1 MRFPSAIFKG
11 VELSLIHISLAVQ
24 IRTDGTV
31 IARAPLRMPKDRI
44 LCFLSEKAS
53 WIRMQQG
60 KMQEREK
67 MRQQARIHLDAAQ
80 EKELRERAKSVLA
93 QRTAYFARQVGVTYG
108 RITVRDQK
116 TRWGSCSQTGN
127 LNFNFRLILA
137 PLEVLDYVVV
147 HELCHRRQMNHSTQF
162 WQEVAQVLPDYRK
175 RKAWLTA
182 VSYTHL
188 DVYKRQTVD
197 GADYWQKMFQITIP
211 LVRPSLTVSTV
222 LNIIYV
228 FNSFPIIWT
237 ITKGCLL
244 YTYRCV

>member
-1 MRFPSAIFKG
+1 MPKE
-11 VELSLIHISLAVQ
+11 ELVKIAGLSVLLVRSSRKTLAVQ
-24 IRTDGTV
+24 IRADGTV

-93 QRTAYFARQVGVTYG
+93 QRTAYFARQIGVTYG
-108 RITVRDQK
+108 KITVRDQK

-137 PLEVLDYVVV
+137 PSEVLDYVVV

-175 RKAWLTA
+175 RKAWLTENGWR
-182 VSYTHL
+182 L
-188 DVYKRQTVD
+188 M
-197 GADYWQKMFQITIP
+197 G
-211 LVRPSLTVSTV
+211 
-222 LNIIYV
+222 
-228 FNSFPIIWT
+228 
-237 ITKGCLL
+237 
-244 YTYRCV
+244 

>member
-1 MRFPSAIFKG
+1 MPKE
-11 VELSLIHISLAVQ
+11 ELVKIAGLSVLLVRSSRKTLAVQ
-24 IRTDGTV
+24 IRADGTV

-60 KMQEREK
+60 KMQEREN
-67 MRQQARIHLDAAQ
+67 MRQQAGIHLDAAQ

-93 QRTAYFARQVGVTYG
+93 QRTAYFARQIGVTYG

-137 PLEVLDYVVV
+137 PPEVLDYVVV
-147 HELCHRRQMNHSTQF
+147 HELCHRRQMNHSAQF

-175 RKAWLTA
+175 RKAWLTENGWR
-182 VSYTHL
+182 L
-188 DVYKRQTVD
+188 M
-197 GADYWQKMFQITIP
+197 G
-211 LVRPSLTVSTV
+211 
-222 LNIIYV
+222 
-228 FNSFPIIWT
+228 
-237 ITKGCLL
+237 
-244 YTYRCV
+244 

>member
-1 MRFPSAIFKG
+1 MPKE
-11 VELSLIHISLAVQ
+11 ELVKIAGLSVLLVRSSRKTLAVQ
-24 IRTDGTV
+24 IRADGTV

-60 KMQEREK
+60 RMQEREK

-80 EKELRERAKSVLA
+80 EKELRERAKAVLA
-93 QRTAYFARQVGVTYG
+93 QRTAYFARQIGVTYG

-175 RKAWLTA
+175 RKAWLTENGWR
-182 VSYTHL
+182 L
-188 DVYKRQTVD
+188 M
-197 GADYWQKMFQITIP
+197 G
-211 LVRPSLTVSTV
+211 
-222 LNIIYV
+222 
-228 FNSFPIIWT
+228 
-237 ITKGCLL
+237 
-244 YTYRCV
+244 

>member
-1 MRFPSAIFKG
+1 MPKE
-11 VELSLIHISLAVQ
+11 ELVKIAGLSVLLVRSSRKTLAVQ
-24 IRTDGTV
+24 IRADGTV

-93 QRTAYFARQVGVTYG
+93 QRTAYFARQIGVTYG

-147 HELCHRRQMNHSTQF
+147 HELCHRRQMNHSAQF

-175 RKAWLTA
+175 RKAWLTENGWR
-182 VSYTHL
+182 L
-188 DVYKRQTVD
+188 M
-197 GADYWQKMFQITIP
+197 G
-211 LVRPSLTVSTV
+211 
-222 LNIIYV
+222 
-228 FNSFPIIWT
+228 
-237 ITKGCLL
+237 
-244 YTYRCV
+244 

>member
-1 MRFPSAIFKG
+1 MPKEETVKIAG
-11 VELSLIHISLAVQ
+11 LSVLLVRSSRKTLAVQ

-60 KMQEREK
+60 RMQEREK

-175 RKAWLTA
+175 RKAWLTENGWR
-182 VSYTHL
+182 L
-188 DVYKRQTVD
+188 M
-197 GADYWQKMFQITIP
+197 G
-211 LVRPSLTVSTV
+211 
-222 LNIIYV
+222 
-228 FNSFPIIWT
+228 
-237 ITKGCLL
+237 
-244 YTYRCV
+244 

>member
-1 MRFPSAIFKG
+1 MPKE
-11 VELSLIHISLAVQ
+11 ELVKIAGLSVLLVRSSRKTLAVQ

-60 KMQEREK
+60 RMQEREN

-93 QRTAYFARQVGVTYG
+93 QRTAYFARQIGVTYG
-108 RITVRDQK
+108 KITVRDQK

-137 PLEVLDYVVV
+137 PSEVLDYVVV

-175 RKAWLTA
+175 RKAWLTENGWR
-182 VSYTHL
+182 L
-188 DVYKRQTVD
+188 M
-197 GADYWQKMFQITIP
+197 G
-211 LVRPSLTVSTV
+211 
-222 LNIIYV
+222 
-228 FNSFPIIWT
+228 
-237 ITKGCLL
+237 
-244 YTYRCV
+244 

>member
-1 MRFPSAIFKG
+1 MPKE
-11 VELSLIHISLAVQ
+11 ELVKIAGLSVLLVRSSRKTLAVQ
-24 IRTDGTV
+24 IRADGTV

-44 LCFLSEKAS
+44 LCFLSEKES

-60 KMQEREK
+60 RMQEREK

-93 QRTAYFARQVGVTYG
+93 QRTAYFARQIGVTYG

-137 PLEVLDYVVV
+137 PPEVLDYVVV
-147 HELCHRRQMNHSTQF
+147 HELCHRRQMNHSAQF

-175 RKAWLTA
+175 RKAWLTENGWR
-182 VSYTHL
+182 L
-188 DVYKRQTVD
+188 M
-197 GADYWQKMFQITIP
+197 G
-211 LVRPSLTVSTV
+211 
-222 LNIIYV
+222 
-228 FNSFPIIWT
+228 
-237 ITKGCLL
+237 
-244 YTYRCV
+244 

>member
-1 MRFPSAIFKG
+1 MPKE
-11 VELSLIHISLAVQ
+11 ELVKIAGLSVLLVRSSRKTLAVQ
-24 IRTDGTV
+24 IRADGTV

-44 LCFLSEKAS
+44 LRFLSEKAS

-137 PLEVLDYVVV
+137 PSEVLDYVVV
-147 HELCHRRQMNHSTQF
+147 HELCHRRQMNHSAQF
-162 WQEVAQVLPDYRK
+162 WQEVAQVLPDYRE
-175 RKAWLTA
+175 RKAWLTENGWR
-182 VSYTHL
+182 L
-188 DVYKRQTVD
+188 M
-197 GADYWQKMFQITIP
+197 G
-211 LVRPSLTVSTV
+211 
-222 LNIIYV
+222 
-228 FNSFPIIWT
+228 
-237 ITKGCLL
+237 
-244 YTYRCV
+244 

>member
-1 MRFPSAIFKG
+1 MPKEETVKIEG
-11 VELSLIHISLAVQ
+11 LSVLLVRSSRKTLAVQ
-24 IRTDGTV
+24 IRADGTV

-60 KMQEREK
+60 RMQEREN

-93 QRTAYFARQVGVTYG
+93 QRTAYFARQIGVTYG

-147 HELCHRRQMNHSTQF
+147 HELCHRRQMNHSAQF

-175 RKAWLTA
+175 RKAWLTENGWR
-182 VSYTHL
+182 L
-188 DVYKRQTVD
+188 M
-197 GADYWQKMFQITIP
+197 G
-211 LVRPSLTVSTV
+211 
-222 LNIIYV
+222 
-228 FNSFPIIWT
+228 
-237 ITKGCLL
+237 
-244 YTYRCV
+244 

>member
-1 MRFPSAIFKG
+1 MPKE
-11 VELSLIHISLAVQ
+11 ELVKIAGLSVLLVRSSRKTLAVQ

-53 WIRMQQG
+53 WIRMQQVR
-60 KMQEREK
+60 MQEREK

-175 RKAWLTA
+175 RKAWLTENGWR
-182 VSYTHL
+182 L
-188 DVYKRQTVD
+188 M
-197 GADYWQKMFQITIP
+197 G
-211 LVRPSLTVSTV
+211 
-222 LNIIYV
+222 
-228 FNSFPIIWT
+228 
-237 ITKGCLL
+237 
-244 YTYRCV
+244 

>member
-1 MRFPSAIFKG
+1 MPKE
-11 VELSLIHISLAVQ
+11 ELVKIAGLSVLLVRSSRKTLAVQ
-24 IRTDGTV
+24 IRADGTV

-44 LCFLSEKAS
+44 LYFLSEKAS

-60 KMQEREK
+60 RMQEREN
-67 MRQQARIHLDAAQ
+67 MRQQARIHLDVAQ

-137 PLEVLDYVVV
+137 PSEVLDYVVV
-147 HELCHRRQMNHSTQF
+147 HELCHRRQMNHSAQF

-175 RKAWLTA
+175 RKAWLTENGWR
-182 VSYTHL
+182 L
-188 DVYKRQTVD
+188 M
-197 GADYWQKMFQITIP
+197 G
-211 LVRPSLTVSTV
+211 
-222 LNIIYV
+222 
-228 FNSFPIIWT
+228 
-237 ITKGCLL
+237 
-244 YTYRCV
+244 

>member
-1 MRFPSAIFKG
+1 MPKE
-11 VELSLIHISLAVQ
+11 ELVKIAGLSVLLVRSSRKTLAVQ
-24 IRTDGTV
+24 IRADGTV

-60 KMQEREK
+60 RMQEREN

-137 PLEVLDYVVV
+137 PSEVLDYVVV
-147 HELCHRRQMNHSTQF
+147 HELCHRRQMNHSAQF

-175 RKAWLTA
+175 RKAWLTENGWR
-182 VSYTHL
+182 L
-188 DVYKRQTVD
+188 M
-197 GADYWQKMFQITIP
+197 G
-211 LVRPSLTVSTV
+211 
-222 LNIIYV
+222 
-228 FNSFPIIWT
+228 
-237 ITKGCLL
+237 
-244 YTYRCV
+244 

>member
-1 MRFPSAIFKG
+1 MPKEETVKIEG
-11 VELSLIHISLAVQ
+11 LSVLLVRSSRKTLAVQ
-24 IRTDGTV
+24 IRADGTV

-60 KMQEREK
+60 RMQEREN

-93 QRTAYFARQVGVTYG
+93 QRTAYFARQIGVTYG

-137 PLEVLDYVVV
+137 PSEVLDYVVV

-175 RKAWLTA
+175 RKTWLTENGWR
-182 VSYTHL
+182 L
-188 DVYKRQTVD
+188 M
-197 GADYWQKMFQITIP
+197 G
-211 LVRPSLTVSTV
+211 
-222 LNIIYV
+222 
-228 FNSFPIIWT
+228 
-237 ITKGCLL
+237 
-244 YTYRCV
+244 

>member
-1 MRFPSAIFKG
+1 MPKEETVKIEG
-11 VELSLIHISLAVQ
+11 LSVLLVRSSRKTLAVQ
-24 IRTDGTV
+24 IRADGTV

-93 QRTAYFARQVGVTYG
+93 QRTAYFARQIGVTYG

-175 RKAWLTA
+175 RKAWLTENGWR
-182 VSYTHL
+182 L
-188 DVYKRQTVD
+188 M
-197 GADYWQKMFQITIP
+197 G
-211 LVRPSLTVSTV
+211 
-222 LNIIYV
+222 
-228 FNSFPIIWT
+228 
-237 ITKGCLL
+237 
-244 YTYRCV
+244 

>member
-1 MRFPSAIFKG
+1 MPKE
-11 VELSLIHISLAVQ
+11 ELVKIAGLSVLLVRSSRKTLAVQ
-24 IRTDGTV
+24 IRADGTV

-60 KMQEREK
+60 RMQEREK

-137 PLEVLDYVVV
+137 PSEVLDYVVV
-147 HELCHRRQMNHSTQF
+147 HELCHRRQMNHSAQF

-175 RKAWLTA
+175 RKAWLTENGWR
-182 VSYTHL
+182 L
-188 DVYKRQTVD
+188 M
-197 GADYWQKMFQITIP
+197 G
-211 LVRPSLTVSTV
+211 
-222 LNIIYV
+222 
-228 FNSFPIIWT
+228 
-237 ITKGCLL
+237 
-244 YTYRCV
+244 

>member
-1 MRFPSAIFKG
+1 MPKE
-11 VELSLIHISLAVQ
+11 ELVKIAGLSVLLVRSSRKTLAVQ
-24 IRTDGTV
+24 IRADGTV
-31 IARAPLRMPKDRI
+31 IARAPLRMPKDYI

-93 QRTAYFARQVGVTYG
+93 QRTAYFARQIGVTYG

-147 HELCHRRQMNHSTQF
+147 HELCHRRQMNHSAQF

-175 RKAWLTA
+175 RKAWLTENGWR
-182 VSYTHL
+182 L
-188 DVYKRQTVD
+188 M
-197 GADYWQKMFQITIP
+197 G
-211 LVRPSLTVSTV
+211 
-222 LNIIYV
+222 
-228 FNSFPIIWT
+228 
-237 ITKGCLL
+237 
-244 YTYRCV
+244 

>member
-1 MRFPSAIFKG
+1 MPKE
-11 VELSLIHISLAVQ
+11 ELVKNAGLSVLLVRSSRKTLAVQ
-24 IRTDGTV
+24 IRADGTV

-60 KMQEREK
+60 KMQEREN
-67 MRQQARIHLDAAQ
+67 MRQQAGIHLDAAQ

-93 QRTAYFARQVGVTYG
+93 QRTAYFARQIGVTYG

-137 PLEVLDYVVV
+137 PSEVLDYVVV
-147 HELCHRRQMNHSTQF
+147 HELCHRRQMNHSAQF

-175 RKAWLTA
+175 RKAWLTENGWR
-182 VSYTHL
+182 L
-188 DVYKRQTVD
+188 M
-197 GADYWQKMFQITIP
+197 G
-211 LVRPSLTVSTV
+211 
-222 LNIIYV
+222 
-228 FNSFPIIWT
+228 
-237 ITKGCLL
+237 
-244 YTYRCV
+244 

>member
-1 MRFPSAIFKG
+1 MPKEKLVKIAG
-11 VELSLIHISLAVQ
+11 LSVLLVRSSRKTLAVQ

-175 RKAWLTA
+175 RKAWLTENGWR
-182 VSYTHL
+182 L
-188 DVYKRQTVD
+188 M
-197 GADYWQKMFQITIP
+197 G
-211 LVRPSLTVSTV
+211 
-222 LNIIYV
+222 
-228 FNSFPIIWT
+228 
-237 ITKGCLL
+237 
-244 YTYRCV
+244 

>member
-1 MRFPSAIFKG
+1 MPKE
-11 VELSLIHISLAVQ
+11 ELVKIAGLSVLLVRSSRKTLAVQ
-24 IRTDGTV
+24 IRADGTV

-60 KMQEREK
+60 KMQEREN
-67 MRQQARIHLDAAQ
+67 MRQQACIHLDAAQ

-137 PLEVLDYVVV
+137 PPEVLDYVVV
-147 HELCHRRQMNHSTQF
+147 HELCHRRQMNHSAQF

-175 RKAWLTA
+175 RKAWLTENGWR
-182 VSYTHL
+182 L
-188 DVYKRQTVD
+188 M
-197 GADYWQKMFQITIP
+197 G
-211 LVRPSLTVSTV
+211 
-222 LNIIYV
+222 
-228 FNSFPIIWT
+228 
-237 ITKGCLL
+237 
-244 YTYRCV
+244 

>member
-1 MRFPSAIFKG
+1 MPKE
-11 VELSLIHISLAVQ
+11 ELVKIAGLSVLLVRSSRKTLAVQ
-24 IRTDGTV
+24 IRADGTV

-44 LCFLSEKAS
+44 LYFLSEKAS

-60 KMQEREK
+60 RMQEREK

-93 QRTAYFARQVGVTYG
+93 QRTAYFARQIGVTYG

-137 PLEVLDYVVV
+137 PSEVLDYVVV
-147 HELCHRRQMNHSTQF
+147 HELCHRRQMNHSAQF

-175 RKAWLTA
+175 RKAWLTENGWR
-182 VSYTHL
+182 L
-188 DVYKRQTVD
+188 M
-197 GADYWQKMFQITIP
+197 G
-211 LVRPSLTVSTV
+211 
-222 LNIIYV
+222 
-228 FNSFPIIWT
+228 
-237 ITKGCLL
+237 
-244 YTYRCV
+244 

>member
-1 MRFPSAIFKG
+1 MPKE
-11 VELSLIHISLAVQ
+11 ELVKIAGLSVLLVRSSRKTLAVQ
-24 IRTDGTV
+24 IRADGTV

-44 LCFLSEKAS
+44 LYFLSEKAS

-60 KMQEREK
+60 RMQEREN

-137 PLEVLDYVVV
+137 PPEVLDYVVV
-147 HELCHRRQMNHSTQF
+147 HELCHRRQMNHSAQF

-175 RKAWLTA
+175 RKAWLTENGWR
-182 VSYTHL
+182 L
-188 DVYKRQTVD
+188 I
-197 GADYWQKMFQITIP
+197 G
-211 LVRPSLTVSTV
+211 
-222 LNIIYV
+222 
-228 FNSFPIIWT
+228 
-237 ITKGCLL
+237 
-244 YTYRCV
+244 

>member
-1 MRFPSAIFKG
+1 MPKE
-11 VELSLIHISLAVQ
+11 ELVKIAGLSVLLVRSSRKTLAVQ
-24 IRTDGTV
+24 IRADGTV

-60 KMQEREK
+60 RMQEREK

-93 QRTAYFARQVGVTYG
+93 QRIAYFARQIGVTYG

-147 HELCHRRQMNHSTQF
+147 HELCHRRQMNHSAQF

-175 RKAWLTA
+175 RKAWLTENGWR
-182 VSYTHL
+182 L
-188 DVYKRQTVD
+188 M
-197 GADYWQKMFQITIP
+197 G
-211 LVRPSLTVSTV
+211 
-222 LNIIYV
+222 
-228 FNSFPIIWT
+228 
-237 ITKGCLL
+237 
-244 YTYRCV
+244 

>member
-1 MRFPSAIFKG
+1 MPKE
-11 VELSLIHISLAVQ
+11 ELVKIAGLSVLLVRSSRKTLAVQ
-24 IRTDGTV
+24 IRADGTV

-60 KMQEREK
+60 KMQEREN
-67 MRQQARIHLDAAQ
+67 MRQQACIHLDAAQ

-137 PLEVLDYVVV
+137 PPEVLDYVVV
-147 HELCHRRQMNHSTQF
+147 HELCHRRQMNHSAQF
-162 WQEVAQVLPDYRK
+162 WQEVAQVLPDYRE
-175 RKAWLTA
+175 RKAWLTENGWR
-182 VSYTHL
+182 L
-188 DVYKRQTVD
+188 M
-197 GADYWQKMFQITIP
+197 G
-211 LVRPSLTVSTV
+211 
-222 LNIIYV
+222 
-228 FNSFPIIWT
+228 
-237 ITKGCLL
+237 
-244 YTYRCV
+244 

>member
-1 MRFPSAIFKG
+1 MPKE
-11 VELSLIHISLAVQ
+11 ELVKIAGLSVLLVRSSRKTLAVQ

-147 HELCHRRQMNHSTQF
+147 HELCHRRRMNHSTQF

-175 RKAWLTA
+175 RKAWLTENGWR
-182 VSYTHL
+182 L
-188 DVYKRQTVD
+188 M
-197 GADYWQKMFQITIP
+197 G
-211 LVRPSLTVSTV
+211 
-222 LNIIYV
+222 
-228 FNSFPIIWT
+228 
-237 ITKGCLL
+237 
-244 YTYRCV
+244 

>member
-1 MRFPSAIFKG
+1 MPKE
-11 VELSLIHISLAVQ
+11 ELVKIAGLSVLLVRSSRKTLAVQ
-24 IRTDGTV
+24 IRADGTV

-67 MRQQARIHLDAAQ
+67 MRKQACIHLDAAQ

-147 HELCHRRQMNHSTQF
+147 HELCHRRQMNHSAQF
-162 WQEVAQVLPDYRK
+162 WQEVAQVLPNYRE
-175 RKAWLTA
+175 RKAWLTENGWR
-182 VSYTHL
+182 L
-188 DVYKRQTVD
+188 M
-197 GADYWQKMFQITIP
+197 G
-211 LVRPSLTVSTV
+211 
-222 LNIIYV
+222 
-228 FNSFPIIWT
+228 
-237 ITKGCLL
+237 
-244 YTYRCV
+244 

>member
-1 MRFPSAIFKG
+1 MPKEEFVKIAG
-11 VELSLIHISLAVQ
+11 LSVLLVRSSRKTLAVQ
-24 IRTDGTV
+24 IRADGTV

-60 KMQEREK
+60 IMQEREK

-80 EKELRERAKSVLA
+80 EKELRERARSVLA
-93 QRTAYFARQVGVTYG
+93 QRTAYFARQIGVTYG

-137 PLEVLDYVVV
+137 PPEVLDYVVV
-147 HELCHRRQMNHSTQF
+147 HELCHRRQMNHSAQF

-175 RKAWLTA
+175 RKAWLTE
-182 VSYTHL
+182 TGWRL
-188 DVYKRQTVD
+188 R
-197 GADYWQKMFQITIP
+197 G
-211 LVRPSLTVSTV
+211 
-222 LNIIYV
+222 
-228 FNSFPIIWT
+228 
-237 ITKGCLL
+237 
-244 YTYRCV
+244 

>member
-1 MRFPSAIFKG
+1 MPKE
-11 VELSLIHISLAVQ
+11 ELVKIAGLSVLLVRSSRKTLAVQ
-24 IRTDGTV
+24 IRADGTV

-44 LCFLSEKAS
+44 LYFLSEKAS

-60 KMQEREK
+60 RMQEREN

-137 PLEVLDYVVV
+137 PPEVLDYVVV
-147 HELCHRRQMNHSTQF
+147 HELCHRRQMNHSAQF
-162 WQEVAQVLPDYRK
+162 WQEVAQVLPDSRK
-175 RKAWLTA
+175 RKAWLTENGW
-182 VSYTHL
+182 
-188 DVYKRQTVD
+188 R
-197 GADYWQKMFQITIP
+197 
-211 LVRPSLTVSTV
+211 
-222 LNIIYV
+222 
-228 FNSFPIIWT
+228 
-237 ITKGCLL
+237 LL
-244 YTYRCV
+244 G

>member
-1 MRFPSAIFKG
+1 MPKE
-11 VELSLIHISLAVQ
+11 ELVKIAGLSVLLVRSSRKTLAVQ
-24 IRTDGTV
+24 IRADGTV

-53 WIRMQQG
+53 WIRMQQVR
-60 KMQEREK
+60 MQEREK

-93 QRTAYFARQVGVTYG
+93 QRTAYFARQIGVTYG

-147 HELCHRRQMNHSTQF
+147 HELCHRRQMNHSAQF

-175 RKAWLTA
+175 RKAWLTENGWR
-182 VSYTHL
+182 L
-188 DVYKRQTVD
+188 M
-197 GADYWQKMFQITIP
+197 G
-211 LVRPSLTVSTV
+211 
-222 LNIIYV
+222 
-228 FNSFPIIWT
+228 
-237 ITKGCLL
+237 
-244 YTYRCV
+244 

>member
-1 MRFPSAIFKG
+1 MPKEETVKIAG
-11 VELSLIHISLAVQ
+11 LSVLLVRSSRKTLAVQ
-24 IRTDGTV
+24 IRADGTV

-60 KMQEREK
+60 RMQEREN

-93 QRTAYFARQVGVTYG
+93 QRTAYFARQIGVTYG

-116 TRWGSCSQTGN
+116 TRWGSCRQTGN

-137 PLEVLDYVVV
+137 PSEVLDYVVV

-175 RKAWLTA
+175 RKAWLTENGWR
-182 VSYTHL
+182 L
-188 DVYKRQTVD
+188 M
-197 GADYWQKMFQITIP
+197 G
-211 LVRPSLTVSTV
+211 
-222 LNIIYV
+222 
-228 FNSFPIIWT
+228 
-237 ITKGCLL
+237 
-244 YTYRCV
+244 

>member
-1 MRFPSAIFKG
+1 MPKE
-11 VELSLIHISLAVQ
+11 ELVKIAGLSVLLVRSSRKTLAVQ
-24 IRTDGTV
+24 IRADGTV

-93 QRTAYFARQVGVTYG
+93 QRTAYFARQIGVTYG

-175 RKAWLTA
+175 RKAWLTENGWR
-182 VSYTHL
+182 L
-188 DVYKRQTVD
+188 M
-197 GADYWQKMFQITIP
+197 G
-211 LVRPSLTVSTV
+211 
-222 LNIIYV
+222 
-228 FNSFPIIWT
+228 
-237 ITKGCLL
+237 
-244 YTYRCV
+244 

>member
-1 MRFPSAIFKG
+1 MPKE
-11 VELSLIHISLAVQ
+11 ELVKIAGLSVLLVRSSRKTLAVQ
-24 IRTDGTV
+24 IRADGTV

-60 KMQEREK
+60 RMQEREK

-93 QRTAYFARQVGVTYG
+93 QRTAHFARQIGVTYG

-147 HELCHRRQMNHSTQF
+147 HELCHRRQMNHSAQF

-175 RKAWLTA
+175 RKAWLTENGWRLMGELCPA
-182 VSYTHL
+182 SGI
-188 DVYKRQTVD
+188 K
-197 GADYWQKMFQITIP
+197 
-211 LVRPSLTVSTV
+211 
-222 LNIIYV
+222 
-228 FNSFPIIWT
+228 
-237 ITKGCLL
+237 
-244 YTYRCV
+244 

>member
-1 MRFPSAIFKG
+1 MPKE
-11 VELSLIHISLAVQ
+11 ELVKIAGLSVLLVRSSRKTLAVQ
-24 IRTDGTV
+24 IRADGTV

-60 KMQEREK
+60 RMQEREN

-93 QRTAYFARQVGVTYG
+93 QRTAYFARQIGVTYG

-137 PLEVLDYVVV
+137 PSEVLDYVVV

-175 RKAWLTA
+175 RKAWLTENGWR
-182 VSYTHL
+182 L
-188 DVYKRQTVD
+188 M
-197 GADYWQKMFQITIP
+197 G
-211 LVRPSLTVSTV
+211 
-222 LNIIYV
+222 
-228 FNSFPIIWT
+228 
-237 ITKGCLL
+237 
-244 YTYRCV
+244 

>member
-1 MRFPSAIFKG
+1 MPKE
-11 VELSLIHISLAVQ
+11 ELVKTAGLSVLLVRSSRKTLAVQ
-24 IRTDGTV
+24 IRADGTV
-31 IARAPLRMPKDRI
+31 IARAPLRMSKDRI

-60 KMQEREK
+60 KMQEREN
-67 MRQQARIHLDAAQ
+67 MRQQARIHLDAAR

-137 PLEVLDYVVV
+137 PPEVLDYVVV
-147 HELCHRRQMNHSTQF
+147 HELCHRRQMNHSAQF

-175 RKAWLTA
+175 RKAWLTENGWR
-182 VSYTHL
+182 L
-188 DVYKRQTVD
+188 M
-197 GADYWQKMFQITIP
+197 G
-211 LVRPSLTVSTV
+211 
-222 LNIIYV
+222 
-228 FNSFPIIWT
+228 
-237 ITKGCLL
+237 
-244 YTYRCV
+244 